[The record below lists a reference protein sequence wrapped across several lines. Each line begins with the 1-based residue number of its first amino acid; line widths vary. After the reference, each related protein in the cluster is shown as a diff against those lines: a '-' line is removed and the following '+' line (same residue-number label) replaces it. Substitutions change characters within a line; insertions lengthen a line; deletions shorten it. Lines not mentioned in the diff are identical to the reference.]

1 MAGDDDSIQD
11 IEKYNMIKQGL
22 SQYIKPEN
30 QKKFRRKNIQK
41 REQKLMAKT
50 TTKEQNAKLAP
61 KKDQLDCSPANPRA
75 SKI

>member
-61 KKDQLDCSPANPRA
+61 KKDQ
-75 SKI
+75 

>member
-1 MAGDDDSIQD
+1 MVGDDDSIQD

-50 TTKEQNAKLAP
+50 TTKEQNAKLNP
-61 KKDQLDCSPANPRA
+61 KNDQ
-75 SKI
+75 